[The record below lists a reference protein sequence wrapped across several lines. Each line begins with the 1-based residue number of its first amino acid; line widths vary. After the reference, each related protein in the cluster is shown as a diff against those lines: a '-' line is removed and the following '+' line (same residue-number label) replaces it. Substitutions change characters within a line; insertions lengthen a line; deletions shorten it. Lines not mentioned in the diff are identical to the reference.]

1 MSAGNDNT
9 RQQPDGPLAGGSPVL
24 RRWVATSIA
33 LHACV
38 LGALLIAVPPEFMP
52 VVTPGDRNGHLIALT
67 YSPGKSAPASTL
79 ETQRRLV
86 AKPVPPRIATATTP
100 TPVVP
105 PIPPPSTVAS
115 ASTDA
120 SIGADALGDG
130 DTTLALVV
138 VHPPPQPDLSQLPA
152 GTRGDVIVDVVIDKT
167 GRIAKFTMTRGLGHG
182 VDETV
187 IATIKQWTFQPAT
200 RNGVPVASEQE
211 LLFHY
216 ERG

>member
-1 MSAGNDNT
+1 MSAGNDKT
-9 RQQPDGPLAGGSPVL
+9 KQQPDGPLASGSPVL

-38 LGALLIAVPPEFMP
+38 LGALLFTMPPELMP
-52 VVTPGDRNGHLIALT
+52 VVTPGDHSGHLISLT
-67 YSPGKSAPASTL
+67 YSPGTSAPTSTL
-79 ETQRRLV
+79 QAQKRPA
-86 AKPVPPRIATATTP
+86 AKPVPPRTVAATVP
-100 TPVVP
+100 TPVAP
-105 PIPPPSTVAS
+105 PIPPPAAVAS
-115 ASTDA
+115 TSTDA
-120 SIGADALGDG
+120 ASGTDALGEG

-138 VHPPPQPDLSQLPA
+138 VHPPPHPDLTQLPA

-167 GRIAKFTMTRGLGHG
+167 GRVAKFTMTRGLGHG

-187 IATIKQWTFQPAT
+187 LATIKQWTFQPAT

-216 ERG
+216 EGG